1 MNKINFN
8 RNIFLEK
15 EELVN
20 FQKFLMSTPMF
31 RALLTAT
38 ASFGLVTND
47 PSRFNAAI
55 PATGIK
61 VNEPFLVEKGSQTGT
76 LKVNSGMAVDPS
88 GNIIDLESFVDNV
101 SIPSDGNYYW
111 LAVRY
116 TERNFEDGYVSINQ
130 KGAVTGTVDFSGKV
144 RGQSGKTPVSI
155 RFVKDDGSEPLN
167 KGTYEIVQ
175 IVDSNNLILTSNITF
190 EAETNLRVII
200 LGTLPLGKVFTDDQL
215 NGLYT
220 YSHYEFSMVR
230 EEETSVAPAKDAD
243 QFFISRVKN
252 ASGVVSIDNSIP
264 REYWTLANFVS
275 QDKK

>member
-1 MNKINFN
+1 MNRINFN

-20 FQKFLMSTPMF
+20 FQKFLMGTPMF
-31 RALLTAT
+31 KALLTAT
-38 ASFGLVTND
+38 ASFGLVTNN
-47 PSRFNAAI
+47 PSKFDADLPSA
-55 PATGIK
+55 GIK
-61 VNEPFLVEKGSQTGT
+61 VNDPFLVEKGSQTGT

-88 GNIIDLESFVDNV
+88 GNIINLESFVDNI

-111 LAVRY
+111 LAVKY
-116 TERNFEDGYVSINQ
+116 VERNFEDGYVSINQ

-167 KGTYEIVQ
+167 KSTYEIVQ

-190 EAETNLRVII
+190 EAETNLRVIV

-220 YSHYEFSMVR
+220 YSHYQFDMIR
-230 EEETSVAPAKDAD
+230 EEETSVAPAKDD
-243 QFFISRVKN
+243 NQFFISRVKN
-252 ASGVVSIDNSIP
+252 ASGVVTIDNSIQ
-264 REYWTLANFVS
+264 REYWTLANFIS
-275 QDKK
+275 QNKG